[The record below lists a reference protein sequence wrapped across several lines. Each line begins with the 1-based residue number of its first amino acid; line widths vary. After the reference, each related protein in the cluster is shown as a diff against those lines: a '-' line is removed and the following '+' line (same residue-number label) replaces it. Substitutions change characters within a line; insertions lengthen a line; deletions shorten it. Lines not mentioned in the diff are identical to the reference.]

1 MLYAYTTV
9 SGDTWDR
16 IALEVYG
23 DAFLVDFLLKEP
35 KNLPLLDYQVFPA
48 GVKVYVP
55 EITVSDVYE
64 EADMPAWRA
73 D

>member
-1 MLYAYTTV
+1 MLYAYSTV

-55 EITVSDVYE
+55 EITVSDVFE